1 MNRKKIFQ
9 ILIFGS
15 ILILNAV
22 TYIPPET
29 SMSEILLATSVFIGI
44 IYFAIRAL
52 KYFKNYIRILLNS

>member
-15 ILILNAV
+15 IIILNAV

-44 IYFAIRAL
+44 IYFAIRGL
-52 KYFKNYIRILLNS
+52 KYFKII

>member
-9 ILIFGS
+9 IFIFGS
-15 ILILNAV
+15 ILVLNAV

-52 KYFKNYIRILLNS
+52 KYFKII

>member
-29 SMSEILLATSVFIGI
+29 SMSEILLATSVLIGI

-52 KYFKNYIRILLNS
+52 KYFKII

>member
-15 ILILNAV
+15 IIILNAV

-29 SMSEILLATSVFIGI
+29 SMSEILLATFVFIGI

-52 KYFKNYIRILLNS
+52 KYFKII

>member
-15 ILILNAV
+15 ILIFNAV

-29 SMSEILLATSVFIGI
+29 SMSDILLAASVFIGI

-52 KYFKNYIRILLNS
+52 KYFKIIKEFY

>member
-29 SMSEILLATSVFIGI
+29 SMSEILLATSVFISI

-52 KYFKNYIRILLNS
+52 KYFKII

>member
-15 ILILNAV
+15 ILIFNAV

-29 SMSEILLATSVFIGI
+29 SMSDILLATSVFIGI

-52 KYFKNYIRILLNS
+52 KYFKII

>member
-52 KYFKNYIRILLNS
+52 KYFKNI

>member
-15 ILILNAV
+15 IIILNAV

-52 KYFKNYIRILLNS
+52 KYFEII